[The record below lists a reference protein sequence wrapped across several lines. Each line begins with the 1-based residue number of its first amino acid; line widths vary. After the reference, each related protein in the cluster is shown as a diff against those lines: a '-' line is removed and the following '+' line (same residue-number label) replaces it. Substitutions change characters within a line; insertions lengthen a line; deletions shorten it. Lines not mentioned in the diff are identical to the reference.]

1 MPDFIELAQK
11 SINEYKSSLGSED
24 VTKYKYTLCVA
35 ISQNDEV
42 SCSKDLFILDD
53 AYQCFLIHCCSS
65 LAISNWYNWYEIEFI
80 NYKGHNL
87 KDIIGNDCIIKINWE
102 GSWSNQVLKLW
113 HRDDELYTCNPPF
126 ECHMQGVWDA
136 YCSTL
141 NKGKDEVA
149 SLKAE
154 LAQKEEHIQKLE
166 EEVNLYKNALGK
178 IKEIVKELGG
188 E

>member
-11 SINEYKSSLGSED
+11 SINVFKSSLGSED
-24 VTKYKYTLCVA
+24 VEKYVDTLCVA
-35 ISQNDEV
+35 ISQNNEV
-42 SCSKDLFILDD
+42 SCAKDLSILYG
-53 AYQCFLIHCCSS
+53 AYQCFLIHCRSA
-65 LAISNWYNWYEIEFI
+65 LAVSKWHKWYKIEFI
-80 NYKGHNL
+80 NHKGHNL
-87 KDIIGNDCIIKINWE
+87 KDIIGNDCTININWQ
-102 GSWSNQVLKLW
+102 GSWSNQVMTLR
-113 HRDDELYTCNPPF
+113 HRDDEIYTCNPPF

-136 YCSTL
+136 YCSTH

-154 LAQKEEHIQKLE
+154 LAQKEEQIQKLG
-166 EEVNLYKNALGK
+166 EEVNLYKNAFGK